1 MVSRATSGGPLGHR
15 GVVPP
20 RQGTSPGPVAAD
32 VLDVFRSVTATEV
45 SDCVGR
51 LYTMDP
57 GIKPL
62 YEPMRR
68 LVGVAV
74 TVKAPP
80 GDNWAV
86 YGGLGRAFP
95 GSVLVVDWRGHVD
108 SCGGGQKALLPGIG
122 RGLTGLVVDGAW
134 RDVDEIAAMDFP
146 ICGRGRSAYSPAKRE
161 LGEVDVPVSCGG
173 VVVEPGDVLVGD
185 GDGVAVVPRR
195 QLDDVVAV
203 LSQQR
208 DAVDAKDE
216 AMVDRIISAYRQA
229 AEEER

>member
-1 MVSRATSGGPLGHR
+1 MSPAGPLGHR
-15 GVVPP
+15 GVVPS

-32 VLDVFRSVTATEV
+32 VLDLFGAVTATEV

-62 YEPMRR
+62 YQPMRR
-68 LVGVAV
+68 LAGVAV

-86 YGGLGRAFP
+86 YGGLGQVFP
-95 GSVLVVDWRGHVD
+95 GAVLVVDWRGHVD
-108 SCGGGQKALLPGIG
+108 SCGGGQKALLPAIG
-122 RGLTGLVVDGAW
+122 RGLAGLVVDGAW

-146 ICGRGRSAYSPAKRE
+146 ICGRGRSAYSPVKRE

-173 VVVEPGDVLVGD
+173 VVVEPGDVVVGD

-195 QLDDVVAV
+195 HLDDVVAV
-203 LSQQR
+203 LGQQR
-208 DAVDAKDE
+208 DTVEAKDE
-216 AMVDRIISAYRQA
+216 AMVDRIVTAYRDA
-229 AEEER
+229 AEGNG